1 MSEASIV
8 LASDRREIERLTLF
22 VENFGER
29 HHLTS
34 DDVSALNLMLDE
46 VVINVIAHGYRS
58 QESGARRKEEDRRQK
73 IEEGIQNTEY
83 RIRKADAGIQHSGEA
98 APDDEIL
105 VSMSLD
111 RDVVTIR
118 VQDTGRPFNP
128 ADAPAPN
135 LELPIEE
142 RPVGGLGIHIVRSLT
157 ASLHHQRI
165 GNRNVLTMTRHV
177 ALADG
182 R

>member
-8 LASDRREIERLTLF
+8 LASDRREIERLALF

-46 VVINVIAHGYRS
+46 VVINVIAHGYRR
-58 QESGARRKEEDRRQK
+58 QESGARRREDDRS
-73 IEEGIQNTEY
+73 ETF
-83 RIRKADAGIQHSGEA
+83 
-98 APDDEIL
+98 L
-105 VSMSLD
+105 VSLSLD
-111 RDVVTIR
+111 HDVVTIR
-118 VQDTGRPFNP
+118 VEDTAAAFDP
-128 ADAPAPN
+128 ADAPPPN
-135 LELPIEE
+135 LDVPLEQ
-142 RPVGGLGIHIVRSLT
+142 RQVGGLGIHIVRSLT
-157 ASLHHQRI
+157 DSLQHQRI